1 VSNEIHARDSMKTAA
16 RAAIESHRDRL
27 YDLSH
32 VIHAHAELAFAEH
45 ESSQLIA
52 RALEEAGLRVQRGV
66 GGLDT
71 ALLAEVGEGS
81 LVVAICAEYDA
92 LPNIGHA
99 CGHNIIAAAAVGTA
113 IGLVAAADGADMTV
127 RVLGTPA
134 EEVGNAGGKVL
145 LLERGG
151 FDGAHAVLMAH
162 PAPANVLM
170 SPFCA
175 VSMFDVCYH
184 GQASHA
190 AAYPELGINAAD
202 ALTVAQVAIGLL
214 RQQLPANILIH
225 GVVTR
230 GGDAANIIPGETSA
244 RYMVRAPT
252 LEALDD
258 ARQRVMRCFE
268 AGATASGATLEIVGG
283 DQPYAEVRHDT
294 QLAGVFAS
302 NWQSLG
308 HDFDED
314 QDLRPGGSTDLG
326 NVSRVIPSIHPLLS
340 IGAAPGVANHHPSF
354 AAASVDPPADALI
367 IDAAIALTWTAIDIA
382 TVPELRSRLLDAGSY
397 QSSSTNQ
404 STRSVKGGRS

>member
-1 VSNEIHARDSMKTAA
+1 MSNETHARDTMKTAA
-16 RAAIESHRDRL
+16 RAAIENHRDRL

-32 VIHAHAELAFAEH
+32 AIHAQAELAFAEH
-45 ESSQLIA
+45 ESSQLVA
-52 RALEEAGLRVQRGV
+52 GSLEDAGLRVQRGV

-71 ALLAEVGEGS
+71 ALLAEIGHGP
-81 LVVAICAEYDA
+81 LLVAICAEYDA

-99 CGHNIIAAAAVGTA
+99 CGHNVIAASAVGAA
-113 IGLVAAADGADMTV
+113 IGLATATDDADMTV

-151 FDGAHAVLMAH
+151 FDGVHAVLMAH

-170 SPFCA
+170 SPFYA
-175 VSMFDVCYH
+175 VSMFDVRYH
-184 GQASHA
+184 GRESHA
-190 AAYPELGINAAD
+190 AAYPELGVNAAD

-214 RQQLPANILIH
+214 RQQLPANIFIH
-225 GVVTR
+225 GIVTR

-252 LEALDD
+252 LEALND

-283 DQPYAEVRHDT
+283 DQPYAEVKHDT
-294 QLAGVFAS
+294 QLAGIFAS

-308 HDFDED
+308 HDFDGD
-314 QDLRPGGSTDLG
+314 QELRPGGSTDLG

-354 AAASVDPPADALI
+354 AAASVDPPADVLI
-367 IDAAIALTWTAIDIA
+367 VDAAIALAWTAIDIA
-382 TVPELRSRLLDAGSY
+382 TLPELRSRLLDAGSY
-397 QSSSTNQ
+397 PTSTTNQ
-404 STRSVKGGRS
+404 PT